1 MIKKKLFC
9 WKGILCYQINKK
21 GETRVI
27 NIVGS
32 NNHGKQ
38 GFREISAKLLKADV
52 LATRSDKFQSNS
64 LDGYYAVLY
73 QLNKRAKE
81 SAQA

>member
-1 MIKKKLFC
+1 MPAFFLQTKQYLISKQEMNSVIHYGKFYDKKKLFC
-9 WKGILCYQINKK
+9 WKGILCFQINKE

-38 GFREISAKLLKADV
+38 GFREMSAELLKAV
-52 LATRSDKFQSNS
+52 CFGN
-64 LDGYYAVLY
+64 
-73 QLNKRAKE
+73 
-81 SAQA
+81 

>member
-1 MIKKKLFC
+1 MPAFLQTKQYLISKQEMSYVMLCYGKFYDKKKLFC

-32 NNHGKQ
+32 NNYGKQ
-38 GFREISAKLLKADV
+38 GFREMSAKRLKAVCFGD
-52 LATRSDKFQSNS
+52 
-64 LDGYYAVLY
+64 
-73 QLNKRAKE
+73 
-81 SAQA
+81 